1 MRRMAIAL
9 IAMSGC
15 ATVGPGEA
23 GVLWRASG
31 GTDPTPLQEGWHY
44 VSPRNEVTIYDLR
57 VQQRNEK
64 LQVLAANGL
73 SLSLD
78 TTVRFH
84 VKPDEV
90 AQLHRQVGANYYDVI
105 LGPVLRSQ
113 ARRVVGRYNPEE
125 IYSTKREIIEREMRQ
140 AIEKAITG
148 NHIVL
153 EAVLVRNVELPPML
167 QQAIVDKLTE
177 EQNALRMKFVID
189 HEKEEAERKKIEA
202 SGIAAFQDIV
212 AAKITDSLLRWK
224 QIEALAKLAQS
235 PNAKVVMLGSGKDLP
250 LMVESG
256 K

>member
-1 MRRMAIAL
+1 MRL
-9 IAMSGC
+9 
-15 ATVGPGEA
+15 
-23 GVLWRASG
+23 
-31 GTDPTPLQEGWHY
+31 
-44 VSPRNEVTIYDLR
+44 
-57 VQQRNEK
+57 
-64 LQVLAANGL
+64 
-73 SLSLD
+73 
-78 TTVRFH
+78 
-84 VKPDEV
+84 
-90 AQLHRQVGANYYDVI
+90 
-105 LGPVLRSQ
+105 
-113 ARRVVGRYNPEE
+113 
-125 IYSTKREIIEREMRQ
+125 

-202 SGIAAFQDIV
+202 GGIAAFQDIV